1 MNRMAGG
8 VLKEM
13 DNQQKKED
21 EMIAKYERLRETKL
35 RQQEE
40 DKAKKRAKE
49 QKFILETLEKQKIFR
64 ETQKKEQK
72 DDLNKQ
78 GAMWAKEREI
88 WQAEEKRIQ
97 EKIQQ
102 VKSNTVAYLD
112 MQKEERQAKKTK
124 KMDPMEKALNK
135 GMIRDIKAKQK
146 AMASP
151 PKAQ

>member
-49 QKFILETLEKQKIFR
+49 
-64 ETQKKEQK
+64 
-72 DDLNKQ
+72 
-78 GAMWAKEREI
+78 
-88 WQAEEKRIQ
+88 
-97 EKIQQ
+97 
-102 VKSNTVAYLD
+102 
-112 MQKEERQAKKTK
+112 
-124 KMDPMEKALNK
+124 
-135 GMIRDIKAKQK
+135 
-146 AMASP
+146 
-151 PKAQ
+151 